1 MAKKA
6 NKSNAEGKNQRLY
19 PRYKIGLKNIYV
31 EHSGETFPIIDFSYG
46 GLALHEAGSLP
57 EECDVTLTFMKYK
70 AFITLK
76 KVYTSKKRSGF
87 MIKHESKESLNQL
100 SPIVDGLN
108 ASDKLLFVEDSFRAD
123 AFKGKGWIVLES
135 VDSNELYFEIGDS
148 DNIKSMMAI
157 FLYDDRYKRI
167 HWEQGGSLTVT
178 QSDDRIGA
186 GRTNIESVRDKQAAL
201 AFLIAMIIGS
211 SKKHEEFKKQ
221 FVQGLHV
228 IDSFF
233 TEAPKEE
240 EKGS

>member
-1 MAKKA
+1 M
-6 NKSNAEGKNQRLY
+6 RL
-19 PRYKIGLKNIYV
+19 
-31 EHSGETFPIIDFSYG
+31 
-46 GLALHEAGSLP
+46 
-57 EECDVTLTFMKYK
+57 
-70 AFITLK
+70 
-76 KVYTSKKRSGF
+76 KVK
-87 MIKHESKESLNQL
+87 
-100 SPIVDGLN
+100 VDCFGV
-108 ASDKLLFVEDSFRAD
+108 SRFH
-123 AFKGKGWIVLES
+123 
-135 VDSNELYFEIGDS
+135 ELYFEIGDS

-178 QSDDRIGA
+178 QSEDRIGA